1 MKTVWVTG
9 ASGFLGRHMARH
21 FAAEGFDIGG
31 IDFREMTKEELR
43 REGIKHWVQGDLTRS
58 SLESLAR
65 LTDIPDAVFHLAGGG
80 SVAASYENPLRD
92 FHDNTVTT
100 ANVLDFLRREAPGAV
115 FILASSA
122 AVYGVQGPGPIP
134 EDAPPNP
141 VSPYG
146 FHKLMAEQLCHSATR
161 NYGLRVMLIRFFSL
175 YGPELRKQLLWDL
188 ASRLALN
195 PKSVELS
202 GTGRETRD
210 MFYIEDAVRLAA
222 HLLRV
227 EGDRAMVVNGG
238 SGEASTVREV
248 ASALIR
254 HLGVKTDVEFNGQ
267 GRKGDPENYQAEM
280 KRAKSLGYEPR
291 WSIEKGIAEYVAW
304 LGDIHFVKREGE
316 TRRAHGQ
323 K

>member
-1 MKTVWVTG
+1 MP
-9 ASGFLGRHMARH
+9 FRHP
-21 FAAEGFDIGG
+21 
-31 IDFREMTKEELR
+31 ELR
-43 REGIKHWVQGDLTRS
+43 PS
-58 SLESLAR
+58 
-65 LTDIPDAVFHLAGGG
+65 G
-80 SVAASYENPLRD
+80 SAYKV
-92 FHDNTVTT
+92 
-100 ANVLDFLRREAPGAV
+100 
-115 FILASSA
+115 
-122 AVYGVQGPGPIP
+122 
-134 EDAPPNP
+134 
-141 VSPYG
+141 
-146 FHKLMAEQLCHSATR
+146 
-161 NYGLRVMLIRFFSL
+161 FSL

>member
-9 ASGFLGRHMARH
+9 SSGFLGRHMARH
-21 FAAEGFDIGG
+21 FAAEGYDIGG

-43 REGIKHWVQGDLTRS
+43 RGGIKHWVQGDLTRS

-100 ANVLDFLRREAPGAV
+100 ANVLDFLRREAPSAV

-122 AVYGVQGPGPIP
+122 AVYGVQGPGPNP
-134 EDAPPNP
+134 EDSPPNP
-141 VSPYG
+141 LSPYG

-195 PKSVELS
+195 PKTVVLS
-202 GTGRETRD
+202 GTGQETRD
-210 MFYIEDAVRLAA
+210 MFYIDDAVRLAA

-238 SGEASTVREV
+238 SGEASTVRKV

-254 HLGVKTDVEFNGQ
+254 HLGVKTEIEFNGQ
-267 GRKGDPENYQAEM
+267 GRKGDPENYQAEI
-280 KRAKSLGYEPR
+280 KHARSLGYEPK
-291 WSIEKGIAEYVAW
+291 WSIDKGIAEYVAW
-304 LGDIHFVKREGE
+304 LRDIHLVKRG
-316 TRRAHGQ
+316 G
-323 K
+323 